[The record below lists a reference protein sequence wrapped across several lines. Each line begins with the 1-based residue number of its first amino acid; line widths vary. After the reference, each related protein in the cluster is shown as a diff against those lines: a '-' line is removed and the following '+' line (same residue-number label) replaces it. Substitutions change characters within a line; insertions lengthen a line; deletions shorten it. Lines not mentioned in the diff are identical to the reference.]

1 MIADAEPK
9 GHRVQLLR
17 SFGKPALKRGGDAP
31 RVIMTEPK
39 RTKPD
44 PELFHFVHLA
54 LGGEAFFPLSF
65 ETKTYPRS

>member
-44 PELFHFVHLA
+44 PELFHFVHLGA
-54 LGGEAFFPLSF
+54 LVKPFSLPFN
-65 ETKTYPRS
+65 TTTYPRS